1 MNGNDQRGAFRDCE
15 PSKWRRLSSG
25 SNRPRRA
32 GIGLWT
38 ANARTL
44 LLAALVLAFLAVES
58 AAPPGAEA
66 QSTSTWS
73 TRLTSELSGGRYG
86 YTHNRYGSVT
96 DRDFVLDGHTYV
108 LYSIRWRPSRQRVE
122 LYFDDCIKASEFVSL
137 RLGSSTYS
145 DPDWIDETDETCQF
159 NRNRYQTFHF
169 NDATSNPLP
178 AGETVPVQITMRG
191 NVPPPPPA
199 NTEHWDA
206 SIGSRKDS
214 NSDHYGYRYSDFGT
228 ITDRTFQVSGHTFEI
243 SAIRWDES
251 RRDVEIRLND
261 CLKPAEFVSLRL
273 GTTTLSGPDYAFKT
287 SDWCNDNRDSYQI
300 FRFNGVST
308 NPLPSGRRVS
318 VRITY
323 SGDAALPPN
332 TATRWSTYL
341 DSVQDNND
349 DEYGYHASDFGS
361 IDDRTFDFGGTSYTI
376 RYLKWED
383 TSDDVQLYLNEC
395 LKRSEV
401 AGLVLGDRTFSA
413 PNTASRTDAT
423 CGSHRSY
430 DQILKWTGVTANPL
444 PAGRRVA
451 VTLNFSDAAPAVL
464 PTVSAPSRPTLGAV
478 TASSIGVSW
487 GAPTGAGSYQVRY
500 RRVSSSVWSGPY
512 AVSSGRTYTA
522 SGLQT
527 GTEYEFQVRATGD
540 GATRSSSTWS
550 GWSPSRKATTTRAP
564 GAPTNGSATVDAF
577 DGSLDLSWSA
587 PSGGASTYRVNI
599 ASGSFRYSRINIAG
613 TSHSIPGTSLSAISG
628 PQTARVKACS
638 SGGSCGPE
646 LSISFRPPP
655 PAPSNLRSTGAT
667 MDSVSLSWGSVA
679 GVTGYEHDYR
689 KASDRAWSDV
699 DRSTT
704 STSRTVGGLEC
715 GVEYVF
721 RARAHGNGTT
731 YFRQWG
737 PWSNEAR
744 ATTAGGCIPSEPRE
758 VDLRA
763 GDRRITVTWKAPASN
778 GGAAIDGYRVRY
790 MADDAS
796 SWTYSHAGLPDPLSH
811 IVTGLENGTSYD
823 VEVQARN
830 RDAEYGAWSEAET
843 ATPAAPPPL
852 PAADAPSV
860 TTAADGVSMHGI
872 TIRWPAVSGA
882 AKYQVQHKPSADG
895 WPTVD
900 DGAAGQSALS
910 YSAAG
915 LTAATSYDF
924 RVRAY
929 GNGTTRSAGWGPWSG
944 TLTASTLADACAV
957 EILEAIAD
965 TVIRRGTWSSG
976 CESTNRAGRYA
987 RHFSFTAGSRST
999 VTVELTSST
1008 DPYLFLMSGEGTS
1021 GTVVARNDD
1030 SNDDDLGRLNSRITY
1045 EAAPGLY
1052 TAEATTFSS
1061 GAVGDFTIRIRVAA
1075 ASPTNSPPAFGAGA
1089 YSFSVD
1095 EDAAVGHAVGTVAA
1109 TDSDGSVASYSLD
1122 DTSLFSISNAGVISV
1137 AASLEGR
1144 GDEPPVSLTATA
1156 TDDDGGTATAT
1167 VAVTVDDVPPS
1178 EPREVVLTPG
1188 HAQIRVAWKAP
1199 DSDGGADIDGYRV
1212 RHRAATASSW
1222 IYSRIVAASPY
1233 TIESLDNG
1241 TAYRVE
1247 VQARNSLQPPEFGHW
1262 SDFETATP
1270 VASTLP
1276 VVDAPAA
1283 PTKTAA
1289 TSSSIT
1295 VSWGAVAGA
1304 ARYRV
1309 RYRTG
1314 ADDWNIVEAA
1324 TGTRHTAS
1332 MLDAAA
1338 SYRFE
1343 VGAYG
1348 DGVTR
1353 RAAWG
1358 AWSAHLDAATDAA
1371 PTVGGC
1377 TTALGSIIGESS
1389 HAGSWTDECVSSN
1402 RPPTRYARYHTFEL
1416 AAAADLTIE
1425 LVSDEDP
1432 YLYLMS
1438 GAGTNGPVVA
1448 SNDDSR
1454 DDDLGYYNSQIVYQA
1469 AAGTYT
1475 AESTAYASRTTGDFT
1490 IRIDAAPRRL
1500 GAPRNVKVV
1509 PGDERLAVLW
1519 DPPASDG
1526 GSAITGYLVEQEAVS
1541 ESSGSGGRGRRAVT
1555 DPSRLLGA
1563 DDRGVAIL
1571 NLSNGTEYSVTVKAV
1586 NADGEGAPATATA
1599 TPAEVAIS
1607 IGTVHPNP
1615 LVVARKATVNVT
1627 TSNTVSGVD
1636 YSAELV
1642 IQDTDKI
1649 RFGECDDDRAT
1660 QPLPNLG
1667 STVRIQGCET
1677 GTPTISA
1684 RLLISDKANRKY
1696 TLAESLPRR
1705 VTVDAAPERLD
1716 IDEAGAL
1723 NDVFDINTD
1732 RRFSVKGTDLLM
1744 DTTYGLEIDVTSGS
1758 PNPLG
1763 VSSGCAATTSTTNL
1777 VTGPADTEKSGT
1789 FRLYACAP
1797 VADGEVTVDLKLD
1810 DVVVATATKTVKVRP
1825 DKPVDLRANGDSR
1838 GLTSGQAKLRWNAS
1852 SNATTYKLSYGTD
1865 CASINAVCDST
1876 ASAWVNGTDITASVV
1891 RVDGSDVMTY
1901 TIPNLAL
1908 KTLYRLRIAVVE
1920 NSAQSEWSEIELVY
1934 PTAMIFDSRVSAS
1947 PIIGS
1952 IPVNGYIPSH
1962 SYDAKICTN
1971 KMPSSW
1977 VNDIKAAVSRWQEKV
1992 VWNLGSSNIITSTYS
2007 EKSDC
2012 QDLDHTARP
2021 LIHPWGEIRMGTTLD
2036 QFQEYCNET
2045 PPKNTTA
2052 ACAGKPGAGPF
2063 RSYIAQP
2070 YIFFKKDVSHLYT
2083 GGWMPGVNVSSTV
2096 HCSQLHQTALHEVG
2110 HAFAFGHAEHNVS
2123 VMKPGRSRIYC
2134 DPRPHDIAGMM
2145 AVYQSHNPRP

>member
-1 MNGNDQRGAFRDCE
+1 
-15 PSKWRRLSSG
+15 
-25 SNRPRRA
+25 
-32 GIGLWT
+32 
-38 ANARTL
+38 
-44 LLAALVLAFLAVES
+44 
-58 AAPPGAEA
+58 
-66 QSTSTWS
+66 
-73 TRLTSELSGGRYG
+73 
-86 YTHNRYGSVT
+86 
-96 DRDFVLDGHTYV
+96 
-108 LYSIRWRPSRQRVE
+108 
-122 LYFDDCIKASEFVSL
+122 
-137 RLGSSTYS
+137 
-145 DPDWIDETDETCQF
+145 
-159 NRNRYQTFHF
+159 
-169 NDATSNPLP
+169 
-178 AGETVPVQITMRG
+178 
-191 NVPPPPPA
+191 
-199 NTEHWDA
+199 
-206 SIGSRKDS
+206 
-214 NSDHYGYRYSDFGT
+214 
-228 ITDRTFQVSGHTFEI
+228 
-243 SAIRWDES
+243 
-251 RRDVEIRLND
+251 
-261 CLKPAEFVSLRL
+261 
-273 GTTTLSGPDYAFKT
+273 
-287 SDWCNDNRDSYQI
+287 
-300 FRFNGVST
+300 
-308 NPLPSGRRVS
+308 
-318 VRITY
+318 
-323 SGDAALPPN
+323 
-332 TATRWSTYL
+332 
-341 DSVQDNND
+341 
-349 DEYGYHASDFGS
+349 
-361 IDDRTFDFGGTSYTI
+361 
-376 RYLKWED
+376 
-383 TSDDVQLYLNEC
+383 
-395 LKRSEV
+395 
-401 AGLVLGDRTFSA
+401 
-413 PNTASRTDAT
+413 
-423 CGSHRSY
+423 
-430 DQILKWTGVTANPL
+430 
-444 PAGRRVA
+444 
-451 VTLNFSDAAPAVL
+451 
-464 PTVSAPSRPTLGAV
+464 
-478 TASSIGVSW
+478 
-487 GAPTGAGSYQVRY
+487 
-500 RRVSSSVWSGPY
+500 
-512 AVSSGRTYTA
+512 
-522 SGLQT
+522 
-527 GTEYEFQVRATGD
+527 
-540 GATRSSSTWS
+540 
-550 GWSPSRKATTTRAP
+550 
-564 GAPTNGSATVDAF
+564 
-577 DGSLDLSWSA
+577 
-587 PSGGASTYRVNI
+587 
-599 ASGSFRYSRINIAG
+599 
-613 TSHSIPGTSLSAISG
+613 
-628 PQTARVKACS
+628 
-638 SGGSCGPE
+638 
-646 LSISFRPPP
+646 
-655 PAPSNLRSTGAT
+655 

-778 GGAAIDGYRVRY
+778 GGAAIDGYRVRH

-811 IVTGLENGTSYD
+811 VVTGLENGTSYE

-872 TIRWPAVSGA
+872 TIRWTAVSGA
-882 AKYQVQHKPSADG
+882 AKYQVQHKPSADA

-900 DGAAGQSALS
+900 DGAAGQSTLT

-915 LTAATSYDF
+915 LTAETSYDF

-1052 TAEATTFSS
+1052 TAEATTFRS

-1144 GDEPPVSLTATA
+1144 GDERPASLTATA

-1500 GAPRNVKVV
+1500 SAPRNVKVV
-1509 PGDERLAVLW
+1509 PGDERLVVLW
-1519 DPPASDG
+1519 DSPASDG

-1541 ESSGSGGRGRRAVT
+1541 ESSGSGGRGRRAVA

-1563 DDRGVAIL
+1563 DDRGFAIL

-1586 NADGEGAPATATA
+1586 NADGEGAPATASA

-1705 VTVDAAPERLD
+1705 VTVDAAPEGLK

-1723 NDVFDINTD
+1723 NDAFDINTD
-1732 RRFSVKGTDLLM
+1732 RGFSVKGTDLLM
-1744 DTTYGLEIDVTSGS
+1744 GTTYGLEISVTSDS

-1763 VSSGCAATTSTTNL
+1763 LDSACSVTTSTTNL
-1777 VTGPADTEKSGT
+1777 VTGPTDTEKSGT

-1810 DVVVATATKTVKVRP
+1810 DVVVATATKTVNVRASVP
-1825 DKPVDLRANGDSR
+1825 NNVRANGHSASSDS
-1838 GLTSGQAKLRWNAS
+1838 TSGRIRIRVDSQSAQMKYKVRYELCTSTDDYCRVRPKDGDWDAPDLVKTPSRQTFTVAGQTVEADEIVIDQLAMNAVYRVEVAAFPVGLPGLSSAYADVPLLVYTSSSPPAKV
-1852 SNATTYKLSYGTD
+1852 GTD
-1865 CASINAVCDST
+1865 FPRIASVAIDGFWRSQSYQPKICDST
-1876 ASAWVNGTDITASVV
+1876 FNVKNRA
-1891 RVDGSDVMTY
+1891 Y
-1901 TIPNLAL
+1901 LP
-1908 KTLYRLRIAVVE
+1908 
-1920 NSAQSEWSEIELVY
+1920 LVQ
-1934 PTAMIFDSRVSAS
+1934 
-1947 PIIGS
+1947 
-1952 IPVNGYIPSH
+1952 
-1962 SYDAKICTN
+1962 
-1971 KMPSSW
+1971 
-1977 VNDIKAAVSRWQEKV
+1977 AAVQS
-1992 VWNLGSSNIITSTYS
+1992 WNGVGNWIVDSSGPNDSYVFDYQPPSTDACVANP
-2007 EKSDC
+2007 ER
-2012 QDLDHTARP
+2012 TTIGAT
-2021 LIHPWGEIRMGTTLD
+2021 EIRMAANNAEFLKFCSNTAEACTYATGYEDTATGMLRISKAPVILRPVHT
-2036 QFQEYCNET
+2036 NLNWLAET
-2045 PPKNTTA
+2045 NGCKWIQA
-2052 ACAGKPGAGPF
+2052 VSAHEIGHALGAGADH
-2063 RSYIAQP
+2063 SNLA
-2070 YIFFKKDVSHLYT
+2070 
-2083 GGWMPGVNVSSTV
+2083 N
-2096 HCSQLHQTALHEVG
+2096 AL
-2110 HAFAFGHAEHNVS
+2110 
-2123 VMKPGRSRIYC
+2123 MKP
-2134 DPRPHDIAGMM
+2134 RPVGICVPQTMDIVAIESL
-2145 AVYQSHNPRP
+2145 YQSR